1 MPFLLAGARATTAEH
16 AAAAVTDGIGLPAAA
31 APAAW
36 SKAIGWQ
43 RGPFGVQL
51 FQQGCQK
58 DLLPLGLVAV
68 ALQPVDLVNGC
79 ERVTTDCGEVRNGP

>member
-1 MPFLLAGARATTAEH
+1 M
-16 AAAAVTDGIGLPAAA
+16 
-31 APAAW
+31 
-36 SKAIGWQ
+36 Q
-43 RGPFGVQL
+43 M

>member
-1 MPFLLAGARATTAEH
+1 MPFLLAGARTTAAEH
-16 AAAAVTDGIGLPAAA
+16 AAAAVTDGVGLPAAA
-31 APAAW
+31 APAGR
-36 SKAIGWQ
+36 SKTIALQ
-43 RGPFGVQL
+43 RGPLAMQL